1 MRAADARGLLV
12 DGKRIEDTRYNTS
25 SAKRAETAASS
36 VMPEQTL
43 CLRLRLVVVAYPKFT
58 LSRSEAMTHLGWIL
72 PTIGGYVGGIL
83 TGLFGHLG
91 KYTLD
96 KGSELKELI
105 VNIKREISDFKG
117 PPKRTATYSFP
128 LGPGVSLESVRVTPI
143 FSEYASDL
151 ESKPELIRWYW
162 LIRLLLR
169 LPAKKDIDEAAKLLP
184 RLCQVE
190 EKHRQES
197 LSTAEKIRELLS

>member
-1 MRAADARGLLV
+1 MLQSFCMR
-12 DGKRIEDTRYNTS
+12 
-25 SAKRAETAASS
+25 
-36 VMPEQTL
+36 
-43 CLRLRLVVVAYPKFT
+43 
-58 LSRSEAMTHLGWIL
+58 RSEAMAHLGWIL

-83 TGLFGHLG
+83 TRLFGHLG
-91 KYTLD
+91 KYTFD

-105 VNIKREISDFKG
+105 VKIKRAISDFKG
-117 PPKRTATYSFP
+117 PPKRTVTHSFP
-128 LGPGVSLESVRVTPI
+128 GASLESVRVTPI
-143 FSEYASDL
+143 FSEYAFDL

-169 LPAKKDIDEAAKLLP
+169 LPAKKNIDEAAKLLP

-197 LSTAEKIRELLS
+197 LCTAEKIRKLLS

>member
-1 MRAADARGLLV
+1 
-12 DGKRIEDTRYNTS
+12 
-25 SAKRAETAASS
+25 
-36 VMPEQTL
+36 
-43 CLRLRLVVVAYPKFT
+43 
-58 LSRSEAMTHLGWIL
+58 MTHLGWIL

-83 TGLFGHLG
+83 TGLFGHFG
-91 KYTLD
+91 KYTFD

-105 VNIKREISDFKG
+105 VKIKREISDFKG
-117 PPKRTATYSFP
+117 PPKRTVTYSFP
-128 LGPGVSLESVRVTPI
+128 LGPGVSEPVRVTPI

-169 LPAKKDIDEAAKLLP
+169 LPAKKNIGEVAKLLP

-197 LSTAEKIRELLS
+197 LSTAEKIRKLLSYS

>member
-1 MRAADARGLLV
+1 
-12 DGKRIEDTRYNTS
+12 
-25 SAKRAETAASS
+25 
-36 VMPEQTL
+36 
-43 CLRLRLVVVAYPKFT
+43 
-58 LSRSEAMTHLGWIL
+58 MTHLGWIL

-91 KYTLD
+91 KYTFD

-105 VNIKREISDFKG
+105 VKIKREISDFKG
-117 PPKRTATYSFP
+117 PPKKLVTYSSR
-128 LGPGVSLESVRVTPI
+128 LGPDASLDLELVRSTPI

-162 LIRLLLR
+162 LIRLVLR
-169 LPAKKDIDEAAKLLP
+169 LPAKKNIDEAAKLLP

-197 LSTAEKIRELLS
+197 LSTAEKIRKLLS